1 MYIIANE
8 TILLSFESVKAQK
21 CKLLGY
27 YSDLGISGGHP
38 GARRFT
44 PRVYDIFKNELK
56 FRKFFKIIELLP
68 EKVCQM
74 DYIVKSY

>member
-44 PRVYDIFKNELK
+44 PRVYILKNELN
-56 FRKFFKIIELLP
+56 FRKVNKIIGILP
-68 EKVCQM
+68 KKLSQT